1 MKRTFVYIGK
11 SFIPICINQN
21 DVYKVVFSYIF
32 VIPWAGH
39 LSGLLVKC
47 SLCSR

>member
-11 SFIPICINQN
+11 SFIPICINHN
-21 DVYKVVFSYIF
+21 DVYQVMFSYIS
-32 VIPWAGH
+32 VIPWTGH

-47 SLCSR
+47 SLYSR